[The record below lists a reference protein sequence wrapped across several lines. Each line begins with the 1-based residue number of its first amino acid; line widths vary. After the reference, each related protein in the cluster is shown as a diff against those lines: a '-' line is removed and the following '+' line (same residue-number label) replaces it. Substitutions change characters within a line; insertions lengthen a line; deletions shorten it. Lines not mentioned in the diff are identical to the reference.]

1 MMCLECGDLFPIGKK
16 KWSGAD
22 KHRTDIASGQLT
34 KGRFDISLTVDLEQ
48 NEFLTDSLRRSL
60 HIHSLPH
67 GFSRGRARQHGNR
80 CGLGQK
86 LPKQLQ
92 PFRAQHACEKAYASN
107 VATGSIQAGHQA
119 VLDRIAAGR
128 EDDWHRPRCRLSGDS
143 SKGVPDYHAHW
154 PAKEI
159 AHQRLQPISLIVRI
173 AFFDCDVLALDEAC
187 FRQSLAEY
195 GHESHRVSQGSAA
208 EKADHRHLWLLTP
221 CRNRPRRSRA
231 AEQRD
236 ELAASDHSIT
246 SSARASSVGGM
257 SRPSVLAVF
266 RLITSSR
273 LLGCCTGK
281 LVGFSPFRIRPV
293 YTPASR

>member
-1 MMCLECGDLFPIGKK
+1 MMCLQRGDLFAIRQK

-34 KGRFDISLTVDLEQ
+34 KGRFDISLTVDFEQ

-159 AHQRLQPISLIVRI
+159 AYQRLQPISLIVRI

-236 ELAASDHSIT
+236 ELAPPHHSIT
-246 SSARASSVGGM
+246 SSARATSSGGR
-257 SRPSVLAVF
+257 SRPRARAVL
-266 RLITSSR
+266 RLIARSN
-273 LLGCCTGK
+273 
-281 LVGFSPFRIRPV
+281 LVGSSTGRSAALAPCRIRC
-293 YTPASR
+293 A

>member
-1 MMCLECGDLFPIGKK
+1 MMCLQRGDLFAIRQK

-34 KGRFDISLTVDLEQ
+34 KGRFDISLTVDFEQ

-86 LPKQLQ
+86 LPQQLQ
-92 PFRAQHACEKAYASN
+92 AFLAQHACEKAYASTI
-107 VATGSIQAGHQA
+107 AARSIQAGHQA

-128 EDDWHRPRCRLSGDS
+128 EDDWYRDRCRLSRDG
-143 SKGVPDYHAHW
+143 SKGIPDYHAHW
-154 PAKEI
+154 PAKEV
-159 AHQRLQPISLIVRI
+159 AYQRLQPISLIVRI

-195 GHESHRVSQGSAA
+195 CHESHRVRQGRAA
-208 EKADHRHLWLLTP
+208 EKADHRHLWLLPP
-221 CRNRPRRSRA
+221 CRQRPQCRCT

-236 ELAASDHSIT
+236 ELAPPHHSIT
-246 SSARASSVGGM
+246 SSASASSLSGIV
-257 SRPSVLAVF
+257 RPSAFAALKFRNSRKCVGCITGRVPGLAPV
-266 RLITSSR
+266 
-273 LLGCCTGK
+273 
-281 LVGFSPFRIRPV
+281 RIC
-293 YTPASR
+293 PA